1 MMCHP
6 EATAVTSMLISF
18 SLLDTNK
25 LDKVVKSFISS
36 SSPFL
41 QICCKLNK
49 REKVNSLNRQRK
61 QTNKQV
67 IQTYKKIKRT
77 YSSKEQSKLGEKCWK
92 NSKE

>member
-25 LDKVVKSFISS
+25 LDSVVKSFISS

-49 REKVNSLNRQRK
+49 REKVNSLNRQSK
-61 QTNKQV
+61 QRNKSNKHV
-67 IQTYKKIKRT
+67 KKTIKPT
-77 YSSKEQSKLGEKCWK
+77 YSSKEQAKLGEKLRQ
-92 NSKE
+92 